1 MARID
6 DSWVNPIHDDK
17 ECHNGGHDHDDDN
30 DRDDDDHADGDG
42 DDDPDVV
49 VVVDDDDGDA
59 GIRWTKTTLAPRAM
73 IFLAYVLTNLYSKR
87 ACWSQYLDYASL
99 SWLDN
104 QCSQ

>member
-49 VVVDDDDGDA
+49 VVVVDDDDA

>member
-49 VVVDDDDGDA
+49 VVDDDDDA